1 MKRNILIAIV
11 LCVFN
16 SVAAFAQ
23 TEKEYSMVISLQN
36 GSTITL
42 GHNDI
47 KNITFTGDN
56 VSAEGNIVTSFA
68 DLQNQFNESFTY
80 LRNETMVN
88 KDQINYV
95 EHKYDKAFEEF
106 GSKADKAYN
115 DAVAKATEMKAELKA
130 EAAKMQDDMQMM
142 VEKSHKENLEF
153 SYDNRARIE
162 DLCMQIEKLRHQNN
176 DLETNAVKMQTMI
189 DVLQTQIDQL
199 KKEISDMKK

>member
-1 MKRNILIAIV
+1 MKKNILIAIV

-80 LRNETMVN
+80 LRNETKEN
-88 KDQINYV
+88 RNQISYV
-95 EHKYDKAFEEF
+95 ENKYDKAFKELA
-106 GSKADKAYN
+106 SNADKAYN
-115 DAVAKATEMKAELKA
+115 DAVAKATEMKAEVEAKA
-130 EAAKMQDDMQMM
+130 EQMQADMQKMI
-142 VEKSHKENLEF
+142 ETSHKENLDF

-162 DLCMQIEKLRHQNN
+162 VLQKQNDN
-176 DLETNAVKMQTMI
+176 LEANAAYMKTMI
-189 DVLQTQIDQL
+189 DVLQSQIDQL
-199 KKEISDMKK
+199 KQEISDMKK

>member
-1 MKRNILIAIV
+1 MKKNILIAIV

-68 DLQNQFNESFTY
+68 DLQNQVNY
-80 LRNETMVN
+80 LHQETLKN
-88 KDQINYV
+88 QEQINYV

-115 DAVAKATEMKAELKA
+115 DAVNKATEMKAEVEAEAANMKA
-130 EAAKMQDDMQMM
+130 DMQNMAAKMQ
-142 VEKSHKENLEF
+142 ENYMKNLDF

-162 DLCMQIEKLRHQNN
+162 ELQKQNLDMQ
-176 DLETNAVKMQTMI
+176 TNAEIMKKKI
-189 DVLQTQIDQL
+189 EVLQAQIDQL
-199 KKEISDMKK
+199 KQEISDMKK

>member
-1 MKRNILIAIV
+1 MKKNILIAIV

-68 DLQNQFNESFTY
+68 DLQNQVNY
-80 LRNETMVN
+80 LHQETLKN
-88 KDQINYV
+88 QEQINYV

-106 GSKADKAYN
+106 GSKADKAYAE
-115 DAVAKATEMKAELKA
+115 AVTKAKEMKDELEAKM
-130 EAAKMQDDMQMM
+130 ETKAAKMQDDMQMM
-142 VEKSHKENLEF
+142 VEKSHKENLDF
-153 SYDNRARIE
+153 SYKNKAMIE
-162 DLCMQIEKLRHQNN
+162 ELRKQNLDMQ
-176 DLETNAVKMQTMI
+176 TNAEIMKAMI
-189 DVLQTQIDQL
+189 NDLQTQIDQL

>member
-1 MKRNILIAIV
+1 MKKNILIAIV

-68 DLQNQFNESFTY
+68 ELQNQVNY
-80 LRNETMVN
+80 LHQETLKN
-88 KDQINYV
+88 QEQINYV

-106 GSKADKAYN
+106 GSKADKAYA
-115 DAVAKATEMKAELKA
+115 DAVTKAKEMKDELKAEVQA

-142 VEKSHKENLEF
+142 VEKSHKENYDF
-153 SYDNRARIE
+153 SYKNKAMIE
-162 DLCMQIEKLRHQNN
+162 ELRKQNLDMQANAEIMKAMIN
-176 DLETNAVKMQTMI
+176 D
-189 DVLQTQIDQL
+189 LQTQIDQL

>member
-1 MKRNILIAIV
+1 MKKNILIAIV

-88 KDQINYV
+88 KEQINYV

-115 DAVAKATEMKAELKA
+115 DAVAKATEMKAELEA
-130 EAAKMQDDMQMM
+130 EAAKMKADMQNM
-142 VEKSHKENLEF
+142 VEISHNENLKF
-153 SYDNRARIE
+153 SYDNRKMIE
-162 DLCMQIEKLRHQNN
+162 ELQKQNLDMQ
-176 DLETNAVKMQTMI
+176 TNAEIMKAMI
-189 DVLQTQIDQL
+189 NDLQTQIDQL

>member
-1 MKRNILIAIV
+1 MKKNILIAIV

-68 DLQNQFNESFTY
+68 DLQAKFNESFTY

-95 EHKYDKAFEEF
+95 EHKYDKAFEELA
-106 GSKADKAYN
+106 SNADKAYN
-115 DAVAKATEMKAELKA
+115 DAVNKATEMKAEVEAKA
-130 EAAKMQDDMQMM
+130 ERMQADMQKMI
-142 VEKSHKENLEF
+142 EKSHQENLGL
-153 SYDNRARIE
+153 SYDNRKMIE
-162 DLCMQIEKLRHQNN
+162 ELRMQNK
-176 DLETNAVKMQTMI
+176 DMQKDVESMKTMI
-189 DVLQTQIDQL
+189 DALQTQIDQL

>member
-1 MKRNILIAIV
+1 MKKNILIAIV

-68 DLQNQFNESFTY
+68 DLQNQFDESFTY

-88 KDQINYV
+88 KKQINYV
-95 EHKYDKAFEEF
+95 EHKYDKAFEELA
-106 GSKADKAYN
+106 SNADKAYN
-115 DAVAKATEMKAELKA
+115 DAVNKATEMKAEVQA
-130 EAAKMQDDMQMM
+130 EAAKMKADMQMM

-153 SYDNRARIE
+153 SYDNRTRIE
-162 DLCMQIEKLRHQNN
+162 VLQKQNLDMQ
-176 DLETNAVKMQTMI
+176 TNAETMKEMI
-189 DVLQTQIDQL
+189 KVLQDQIDQL

>member
-1 MKRNILIAIV
+1 MKKNILIAIV

-88 KDQINYV
+88 KEQINYV

-115 DAVAKATEMKAELKA
+115 DAVAKATEMKAEVEAKA
-130 EAAKMQDDMQMM
+130 EQMQADMQKMI
-142 VEKSHKENLEF
+142 ETSHKENLDF

-162 DLCMQIEKLRHQNN
+162 DLQKQNADMEAN
-176 DLETNAVKMQTMI
+176 VAHMRVMI
-189 DVLQTQIDQL
+189 DALQTKIDQL
-199 KKEISDMKK
+199 KQEISDMKK

>member
-1 MKRNILIAIV
+1 MKKNILIAIV

-68 DLQNQFNESFTY
+68 DLQKYVNEYFTY
-80 LRNETMVN
+80 LRSETKN
-88 KDQINYV
+88 NQDKINYV

-115 DAVAKATEMKAELKA
+115 DAVAKATEMKAELEA
-130 EAAKMQDDMQMM
+130 EAAKMKADMQNM
-142 VEKSHKENLEF
+142 VEISHNENLKF
-153 SYDNRARIE
+153 SYENRKMIE
-162 DLCMQIEKLRHQNN
+162 ELQKQNLDMQ
-176 DLETNAVKMQTMI
+176 TNAEIMKAMI
-189 DVLQTQIDQL
+189 NDLQTQIDQL
-199 KKEISDMKK
+199 KKDISDMKK

>member
-1 MKRNILIAIV
+1 MKKNILIAIV

-23 TEKEYSMVISLQN
+23 TEKEYSMIINLQN

-95 EHKYDKAFEEF
+95 EHKYDKAFKEVA
-106 GSKADKAYN
+106 SNADKAYN
-115 DAVAKATEMKAELKA
+115 DAVNKATEMKAEVEAKA
-130 EAAKMQDDMQMM
+130 EQMQADMQKMI
-142 VEKSHKENLEF
+142 ETSHKENLDF
-153 SYDNRARIE
+153 SYDNRARI
-162 DLCMQIEKLRHQNN
+162 DVLRKQNA
-176 DLETNAVKMQTMI
+176 DMQTNVDAMQEMI
-189 DVLQTQIDQL
+189 RTLQAQIDQL
-199 KKEISDMKK
+199 KQEISDMKK

>member
-1 MKRNILIAIV
+1 MKKNILIAIV

-88 KDQINYV
+88 KEQINYV
-95 EHKYDKAFEEF
+95 EHKYDKAFEELA
-106 GSKADKAYN
+106 SNADKAYN
-115 DAVAKATEMKAELKA
+115 DAVNKATEMKAEVQA
-130 EAAKMQDDMQMM
+130 EAAKMKADMQMM

-153 SYDNRARIE
+153 SYDNRTRIE
-162 DLCMQIEKLRHQNN
+162 VLQKQNLDMQ
-176 DLETNAVKMQTMI
+176 TNAETMKEMI
-189 DVLQTQIDQL
+189 KVLQDQIDQL

>member
-1 MKRNILIAIV
+1 MKKNILIAIV

-56 VSAEGNIVTSFA
+56 VSAEGNIVSSFA

-80 LRNETMVN
+80 LRNETKEN
-88 KDQINYV
+88 RDQISYV
-95 EHKYDKAFEEF
+95 ENKYDKAFKELA
-106 GSKADKAYN
+106 SNADKAYN
-115 DAVAKATEMKAELKA
+115 DAVAKATEMKAEVEAKA
-130 EAAKMQDDMQMM
+130 EQMQADMQKMI
-142 VEKSHKENLEF
+142 ETSHKENLDF

-162 DLCMQIEKLRHQNN
+162 VLQKQNDN
-176 DLETNAVKMQTMI
+176 LEANAVYMKTMI
-189 DVLQTQIDQL
+189 EVLQSKIEQL
-199 KKEISDMKK
+199 KQEISDMKK

>member
-1 MKRNILIAIV
+1 MKKNILIAIV

-68 DLQNQFNESFTY
+68 DLQAKFNESFTY

-95 EHKYDKAFEEF
+95 EHKYDKAFEELA
-106 GSKADKAYN
+106 SNADKAYN
-115 DAVAKATEMKAELKA
+115 DAVNKATEMKAEVEAKA
-130 EAAKMQDDMQMM
+130 ERMQADMQKMI
-142 VEKSHKENLEF
+142 EKSHQENLGL
-153 SYDNRARIE
+153 SYDNRNMIE
-162 DLCMQIEKLRHQNN
+162 ELRMQNK
-176 DLETNAVKMQTMI
+176 DMQKDVESMKTMI
-189 DVLQTQIDQL
+189 DALQTQIDQL

>member
-1 MKRNILIAIV
+1 MKKNILIAIV

-88 KDQINYV
+88 KEQINYV

-106 GSKADKAYN
+106 GSKADKAYAE
-115 DAVAKATEMKAELKA
+115 AVNKATEMKAEVEAKA
-130 EAAKMQDDMQMM
+130 EQMQADMLKM
-142 VEKSHKENLEF
+142 VEKSHQENLEL
-153 SYDNRARIE
+153 SYDNRKMIE
-162 DLCMQIEKLRHQNN
+162 ELQKQNLDMQ
-176 DLETNAVKMQTMI
+176 TNAAMMKEMI
-189 DVLQTQIDQL
+189 KVLQDQIDQL
-199 KKEISDMKK
+199 KQEISDMKK

>member
-1 MKRNILIAIV
+1 MKKNILIAIV

-95 EHKYDKAFEEF
+95 VHKYDKAFEEF

-115 DAVAKATEMKAELKA
+115 DAVNKATEMKAEVEAKA
-130 EAAKMQDDMQMM
+130 EQMQADMQKMI
-142 VEKSHKENLEF
+142 ETSHKENLDF
-153 SYDNRARIE
+153 SYDNRARI
-162 DLCMQIEKLRHQNN
+162 
-176 DLETNAVKMQTMI
+176 
-189 DVLQTQIDQL
+189 DVLQKQNADMEANVAHMRVMIDALQTKIDQL
-199 KKEISDMKK
+199 KQEISDMKK

>member
-1 MKRNILIAIV
+1 MKKNILIAIV

-68 DLQNQFNESFTY
+68 DLQAKFNESFTY

-95 EHKYDKAFEEF
+95 EHKYDKAFEELA
-106 GSKADKAYN
+106 SNADKAYN
-115 DAVAKATEMKAELKA
+115 DAVNKATEMKAEVEAKA
-130 EAAKMQDDMQMM
+130 EQMQADMQKMI
-142 VEKSHKENLEF
+142 EKSHQENLGL
-153 SYDNRARIE
+153 SYDNRKMIE
-162 DLCMQIEKLRHQNN
+162 ELQKQNLDMQ
-176 DLETNAVKMQTMI
+176 TNAEIMKTMI
-189 DVLQTQIDQL
+189 DALQTQIDQL

>member
-1 MKRNILIAIV
+1 MKKNILIAIV

-68 DLQNQFNESFTY
+68 DLQNHFNESFTY

-88 KDQINYV
+88 KEQINYV

-115 DAVAKATEMKAELKA
+115 DAVAKATEMKAELEA
-130 EAAKMQDDMQMM
+130 EAAKMKADMQNM
-142 VEKSHKENLEF
+142 VEISHNENLKF
-153 SYDNRARIE
+153 SYENRKMIE
-162 DLCMQIEKLRHQNN
+162 ELQKQNLDMQ
-176 DLETNAVKMQTMI
+176 TNAEIMKAMI
-189 DVLQTQIDQL
+189 NDLQTQIDQL
-199 KKEISDMKK
+199 KKDISDMKK

>member
-1 MKRNILIAIV
+1 MKKNILIAIV

-68 DLQNQFNESFTY
+68 DLQNQFDESFTY

-88 KDQINYV
+88 KDKINYV

-106 GSKADKAYN
+106 GSKADKAYA
-115 DAVAKATEMKAELKA
+115 DAVTKATEMKDELKA

-153 SYDNRARIE
+153 SYDNRARI
-162 DLCMQIEKLRHQNN
+162 DVLQKQN
-176 DLETNAVKMQTMI
+176 DSMKTMI
-189 DVLQTQIDQL
+189 DALQTQIEQL
-199 KKEISDMKK
+199 KQEISDMKK

>member
-1 MKRNILIAIV
+1 MKKNILIAIV

-23 TEKEYSMVISLQN
+23 TEKEYSMIISLQN

-95 EHKYDKAFEEF
+95 VHKYDKAFEEF

-115 DAVAKATEMKAELKA
+115 DAVNKATEMKAEVEAKA
-130 EAAKMQDDMQMM
+130 EQMQADMQKMI
-142 VEKSHKENLEF
+142 ETSHKENLDF
-153 SYDNRARIE
+153 SYDNRARI
-162 DLCMQIEKLRHQNN
+162 
-176 DLETNAVKMQTMI
+176 
-189 DVLQTQIDQL
+189 DVLQKQNADMEANVAHMRVMIDALQTKIDQL
-199 KKEISDMKK
+199 KQEISDMKK

>member
-1 MKRNILIAIV
+1 MKKNILIAIV

-115 DAVAKATEMKAELKA
+115 DAVNKATEMKAEVQA
-130 EAAKMQDDMQMM
+130 EAAKMKDDMQMM
-142 VEKSHKENLEF
+142 VEKSHKENLDF

-162 DLCMQIEKLRHQNN
+162 VLQKQNDN
-176 DLETNAVKMQTMI
+176 LVANAAYMKTMI
-189 DVLQTQIDQL
+189 EALQTQIDQL
-199 KKEISDMKK
+199 KQEISDMKK

>member
-1 MKRNILIAIV
+1 MKKNILIAIV

-68 DLQNQFNESFTY
+68 DLQAKFNESFTY

-95 EHKYDKAFEEF
+95 EHKYDKAFEELA
-106 GSKADKAYN
+106 SNADKAYN
-115 DAVAKATEMKAELKA
+115 DAVNKATEMKAEVEAKA
-130 EAAKMQDDMQMM
+130 EQMQADMQKMI
-142 VEKSHKENLEF
+142 EKSHQENLGL
-153 SYDNRARIE
+153 SYDNRKMIE
-162 DLCMQIEKLRHQNN
+162 ELRMQNK
-176 DLETNAVKMQTMI
+176 DMQKDVESMKTMI
-189 DVLQTQIDQL
+189 DALQTQIDQL

>member
-1 MKRNILIAIV
+1 MKKNILIAIV

-106 GSKADKAYN
+106 GSKADKAYAE
-115 DAVAKATEMKAELKA
+115 AVTKAKEMKDELEAKM
-130 EAAKMQDDMQMM
+130 ETKAAKMQDDMQMM
-142 VEKSHKENLEF
+142 VEKSHKENLDF
-153 SYDNRARIE
+153 SYKNKAMIE
-162 DLCMQIEKLRHQNN
+162 ELRKQNLDMQ
-176 DLETNAVKMQTMI
+176 TNAEIMKKKI
-189 DVLQTQIDQL
+189 EVLQAQIDQL
-199 KKEISDMKK
+199 KQEISDMKK

>member
-1 MKRNILIAIV
+1 MKKNILIAIV

-80 LRNETMVN
+80 LRNETKEN
-88 KDQINYV
+88 RDQISYV
-95 EHKYDKAFEEF
+95 ENKYDKAFKELA
-106 GSKADKAYN
+106 SNADKAYN
-115 DAVAKATEMKAELKA
+115 DAVAKATEMKAEVEAKA
-130 EAAKMQDDMQMM
+130 EQMQADMQKMI
-142 VEKSHKENLEF
+142 ETSHKENLDF

-162 DLCMQIEKLRHQNN
+162 VLQKQNDN
-176 DLETNAVKMQTMI
+176 LEANAVYMKTMI
-189 DVLQTQIDQL
+189 EVLQSKIEQL

>member
-1 MKRNILIAIV
+1 MKKNILIAIV

-68 DLQNQFNESFTY
+68 DLQAKFNESFTY

-95 EHKYDKAFEEF
+95 EHKYDKAFEELA
-106 GSKADKAYN
+106 SNADKAYN
-115 DAVAKATEMKAELKA
+115 DAVNKATEMKAEVEAKA
-130 EAAKMQDDMQMM
+130 ERMQADMQKMI
-142 VEKSHKENLEF
+142 EKSHQENLGL
-153 SYDNRARIE
+153 SYDNRKMIE
-162 DLCMQIEKLRHQNN
+162 ELQKQNLDMQ
-176 DLETNAVKMQTMI
+176 TNAEIMKTMI
-189 DVLQTQIDQL
+189 DALQTQIDQL

>member
-1 MKRNILIAIV
+1 MKKNILIAIV

-80 LRNETMVN
+80 LRNETKEN
-88 KDQINYV
+88 KDQISYV
-95 EHKYDKAFEEF
+95 EHKYDKAFEELA
-106 GSKADKAYN
+106 SNADKAYN
-115 DAVAKATEMKAELKA
+115 DAVTKAKEMKAEVQA
-130 EAAKMQDDMQMM
+130 EAAKMKDDMQMM
-142 VEKSHKENLEF
+142 VEKSHKENLDF

-162 DLCMQIEKLRHQNN
+162 VLQKQNDN
-176 DLETNAVKMQTMI
+176 LEANAAYMKTMI
-189 DVLQTQIDQL
+189 DALQTQIDQL